1 MTSVVQLTRDPFND
15 VSVTQFLELVQ
26 KYRDET
32 LGFMLETTDDE
43 KTVRLREQIR
53 AIDRILSI
61 PQEIRNKINAS
72 RDEHRHEDADI

>member
-1 MTSVVQLTRDPFND
+1 MQLTRDPFND
-15 VSVTQFLELVQ
+15 IAVTTFLELVQ

>member
-32 LGFMLETTDDE
+32 LGFMLETKDDA
-43 KTVRLREQIR
+43 KTIQWREQIR

>member
-1 MTSVVQLTRDPFND
+1 MQLTRDPFKD
-15 VSVTQFLELVQ
+15 VSVTTFLELVQ

>member
-32 LGFMLETTDDE
+32 LGFMLETKDDA
-43 KTVRLREQIR
+43 KTIQWREQIR

-72 RDEHRHEDADI
+72 RDGHRHEDADI